1 MFTALFSKKT
11 TIIGIVLLALLL
23 LLPQFLPR
31 FYIYLFALIFA
42 ICLLATSLNMV
53 LGFGGMYQFHHAV
66 FYGFGAYAFA
76 LFVTKSGLPPWIG
89 YVIAPFCSALLGLV
103 LGLITV
109 RLTQLYFGMLQISL
123 GSLVW
128 AITYRWY
135 SFTGG
140 DDGIHGIPIP
150 DLIGASTGA
159 YYFNLIVTAV
169 CLLLM
174 YMIVN
179 SPFGRTFQGIRDN
192 PERCQ
197 AVGVNVQR
205 QQLAGQVIAAFF
217 AGVAGTLFVT
227 VEGSVFPDL
236 MFWTLSLEILIMC
249 LLGGWFIFMGPALGA
264 VIIITL
270 RTFVGIYTEYWTLIL
285 GIVLML
291 LIFFLPEGVLG
302 LFLKKVV
309 PAEKR
314 EG

>member
-1 MFTALFSKKT
+1 M
-11 TIIGIVLLALLL
+11 LAALL

-31 FYIYLFALIFA
+31 FYIYLLAMIFA

-76 LFVTKSGLPPWIG
+76 LFVTKSGLPFWMG
-89 YVIAPFCSALLGLV
+89 YVIAPFCAALLGLV

-109 RLTQLYFGMLQISL
+109 RLTKLYFGMLQISL

-159 YYFNLIVTAV
+159 YYFNLIVTAI

-309 PAEKR
+309 LAEKR